1 MTTLALLGGTGRTG
15 RLLIDQAL
23 VGGHRLRVLA
33 RTPEKVH
40 RKEDDLLTVV
50 PGDARD
56 REAVARLVQ
65 GADVVLSALGPVRG
79 GPPDVMTLAARHL
92 TQVLPEQGLR
102 RLITLTGAGV
112 PFAGDR
118 PKPVDHVFR
127 VALRL
132 LQPDVLR
139 DSVAHATLIRES
151 DLDWTVVRVP
161 RLGDGPE
168 KPLRVGM
175 VGEIGT
181 QITRASVSRFMLDQ
195 VEGREYV
202 RQAPAISN

>member
-23 VGGHRLRVLA
+23 VRGHRLRVLA
-33 RTPEKVH
+33 RRPEAVH
-40 RKEDDLLTVV
+40 RQDDLVTVV

-92 TQVLPEQGLR
+92 IEVLPEQGIR

-112 PFAGDR
+112 PFAGDQ
-118 PKPVDHVFR
+118 PKPVDHIFR

-132 LQPDVLR
+132 LQPDVLQ

-175 VGEIGT
+175 VGQIGT

-195 VEGREYV
+195 VEGREFV